1 MFGVVEAIVTL
12 MYSVYLPSCFV
23 LQGGKPRK
31 RESRTAWNNGGEVAR
46 KGRLSDRAD
55 FHQRKE
61 RGDEMAS
68 QQGGGGGA

>member
-12 MYSVYLPSCFV
+12 MYSVYLPSCLV
-23 LQGGKPRK
+23 LQGGKPGERE

-61 RGDEMAS
+61 RGR
-68 QQGGGGGA
+68 